1 MSNLDILSSE
11 ASSFP
16 QNAEESS
23 LYPPEGPH
31 PNGGASCLLAPHG
44 SACQIQSCGG
54 EQPISTRRV
63 VPEWVART
71 PSLCLLAI
79 HYSTQG
85 NGRDIAL
92 HEGEYPILLCQFFS
106 SLAERDHLST
116 AIRGRHNLPH
126 AAQGEDVNVLSSETH
141 TSYPLGSG
149 SRCVFRTVAVPH
161 IIRHNRSV
169 LKTRFP
175 AP

>member
-1 MSNLDILSSE
+1 M
-11 ASSFP
+11 
-16 QNAEESS
+16 
-23 LYPPEGPH
+23 EG
-31 PNGGASCLLAPHG
+31 
-44 SACQIQSCGG
+44 
-54 EQPISTRRV
+54 
-63 VPEWVART
+63 
-71 PSLCLLAI
+71 
-79 HYSTQG
+79 
-85 NGRDIAL
+85 DIAL

-149 SRCVFRTVAVPH
+149 SRRVFRTVAVPH

-169 LKTRFP
+169 LKTWFP